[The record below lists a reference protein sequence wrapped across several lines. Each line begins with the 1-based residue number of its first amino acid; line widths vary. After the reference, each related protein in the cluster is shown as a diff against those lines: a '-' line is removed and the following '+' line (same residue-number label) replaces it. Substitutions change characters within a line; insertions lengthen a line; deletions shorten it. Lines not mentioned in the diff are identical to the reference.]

1 VTLAA
6 HPRAISADQA
16 EFIIRHGASSSEID
30 VLSTRNARRE

>member
-30 VLSTRNARRE
+30 VPSTRNARRE